1 VPPINDDWHVLPF
14 EDFREPAQKT
24 PAGSL
29 AEARQGTPRAKADP
43 LSVSELTARL
53 KNTVESTFNGVAVEG
68 ELSNCKQWS
77 SGHLYFTLKDDRA
90 QLRGVMFRTTVMRLK
105 FKPEDGMRVIVRGRL
120 SVYEQKGE
128 YQIVADQFEP
138 SGAGAL
144 QLAFE
149 QLKKLLHS
157 EGLFDAAR
165 KRALPVLP
173 RRIGVVTS
181 LDGAAVRDIVR
192 VLTQRHPDA
201 RIVIRPA
208 RVQGEGA
215 AADLIRA
222 LRAIVA
228 VPEIDVVIIGRGGG
242 SAEDLWAFNDEKLA
256 RAIAGCPVPVIS
268 AVGHEVDFT
277 ICDFVADV
285 RAATPSNAAEIVV
298 DRADNFRT
306 RIRNAE
312 HRLKSCANAAVERL
326 WRRADAADMRLEN
339 WPTRVVM
346 LDNDHERLALRLES
360 AALERVAAHGA
371 RFEALRRRLEQRD
384 LRRITSDL
392 RTRVVRADGRLLAL
406 GRRTTD
412 ARAARAGQL
421 AARLDSLSPL
431 AVLGRGYA
439 VCWNESRTS
448 IIRSADSTTIGDT
461 VRVTLNEGELV
472 CRVEDNG

>member
-1 VPPINDDWHVLPF
+1 VTDDWHVLPF
-14 EDFREPAQKT
+14 DDFDEPPTRVAAPRK
-24 PAGSL
+24 PAG
-29 AEARQGTPRAKADP
+29 PV
-43 LSVSELTARL
+43 SVSELTTRL
-53 KNTVESTFNGVAVEG
+53 KHHIESEFGAVHVEG

-90 QLRGVMFRTTVMRLK
+90 QLRGVMFRTTVQRLK

-128 YQIVADQFEP
+128 YQIVADAFEP
-138 SGAGAL
+138 AGAGAL
-144 QLAFE
+144 QIAFE
-149 QLKKLLHS
+149 QLKKKLHL
-157 EGLFDAAR
+157 EGLFDAGR

-173 RRIGVVTS
+173 RRIGVITS

-222 LRAIVA
+222 LAAIVA

-242 SAEDLWAFNDEKLA
+242 SAEDLWAFNDETLA
-256 RAIAGCPVPVIS
+256 RAIAGCSVPVIS

-277 ICDFVADV
+277 IADFVADV

-306 RIRNAE
+306 RIRQAE
-312 HRLKSCANAAVERL
+312 ERLKLCAAHGIGRRGAVAERL
-326 WRRADAADMRLEN
+326 DARLFR
-339 WPTRVVM
+339 WPTRVFM
-346 LDNDHERLALRLES
+346 LDRAYEETDLRLEQAMIDRL
-360 AALERVAAHGA
+360 AAADQRHNEL
-371 RFEALRRRLEQRD
+371 LRRLEQRN
-384 LRRITSDL
+384 LRRVTSDL
-392 RTRVVRADGRLLAL
+392 RTRIVRADGRLAQLVSVRALAKES
-406 GRRTTD
+406 R
-412 ARAARAGQL
+412 AREL
-421 AARLDSLSPL
+421 AARLDTLSPL

-448 IIRSADSTTIGDT
+448 IIRSAAAAAPGNK
-461 VRVTLNEGELV
+461 VRVTLADGELA
-472 CRVEDNG
+472 CRVEENT

>member
-1 VPPINDDWHVLPF
+1 VNDDWHILPF
-14 EDFREPAQKT
+14 DEP
-24 PAGSL
+24 
-29 AEARQGTPRAKADP
+29 EARQTGDASPKPSAARPAKAGP
-43 LSVSELTARL
+43 VSVSELTARL
-53 KNTVESTFNGVAVEG
+53 KNRVESEFSGVAVEG

-90 QLRGVMFRTTVMRLK
+90 QLRGVMFRTTVLRLK

-144 QLAFE
+144 QMAFE
-149 QLKKLLHS
+149 QLKKLLHA
-157 EGLFDAAR
+157 EGLFDQAR
-165 KRALPVLP
+165 KRPLPVLP

-192 VLTQRHPDA
+192 VLIQRHPDA
-201 RIVIRPA
+201 RIVIRAA

-222 LRAIVA
+222 LRAIVT

-277 ICDFVADV
+277 IADFVADV
-285 RAATPSNAAEIVV
+285 RAATPSNAAELVV
-298 DRADNFRT
+298 DRADNFRG

-312 HRLKSCANAAVERL
+312 QRLKSCANAVVDRL

-360 AALERVAAHGA
+360 AALEQVAARGA

-392 RTRVVRADGRLLAL
+392 RTRVVRADGRLVAL
-406 GRRTTD
+406 GRRATD
-412 ARAARAGQL
+412 SRSARAGEL

-448 IIRSADSTTIGDT
+448 IIRSAAATSVGET

-472 CRVEDNG
+472 CRVDDNG

>member
-1 VPPINDDWHVLPF
+1 MTDDWHVLPF
-14 EDFREPAQKT
+14 DDFDDVPAKAAAPRQ
-24 PAGSL
+24 PAG
-29 AEARQGTPRAKADP
+29 PI
-43 LSVSELTARL
+43 SVSELTTRL
-53 KNTVESTFNGVAVEG
+53 KSQIESEFGAVHVEG

-90 QLRGVMFRTTVMRLK
+90 QLRGVMFRTTVQRLK
-105 FKPEDGMRVIVRGRL
+105 FKPEDGMRVVARGRI

-128 YQIVADQFEP
+128 YQIVADAFEP
-138 SGAGAL
+138 AGAGAL
-144 QLAFE
+144 QVAFE
-149 QLKKLLHS
+149 QLKKKLQG
-157 EGLFDAAR
+157 EGLFDATR

-173 RRIGVVTS
+173 RRIGVITS

-208 RVQGEGA
+208 RVQGDEA

-222 LRAIVA
+222 LTAIVR

-242 SAEDLWAFNDEKLA
+242 STEDLWAFNDEKLA
-256 RAIAGCPVPVIS
+256 RAIAACPVPVIS

-277 ICDFVADV
+277 IADFVADV

-306 RIRNAE
+306 RIRQAE
-312 HRLKSCANAAVERL
+312 RRLTTVASAQIDRRRTMTGRL
-326 WRRADAADMRLEN
+326 DTRLLQ

-346 LDNDHERLALRLES
+346 RDRDCQELGFRLEAAAIDALAS
-360 AALERVAAHGA
+360 AGQ
-371 RFEALRRRLEQRD
+371 RFDALRRRLEQRD
-384 LRRITSDL
+384 LRRITGDL
-392 RTRVVRADGRLLAL
+392 RTRIVRAEGRLTQLISTRALAKES
-406 GRRTTD
+406 R
-412 ARAARAGQL
+412 ARELAGQL
-421 AARLDSLSPL
+421 NSLSPL

-448 IIRSADSTTIGDT
+448 IIRSAGATAPGDT
-461 VRVTLNEGELV
+461 VRVTLAEGEIA
-472 CRVEDNG
+472 CRVTENT